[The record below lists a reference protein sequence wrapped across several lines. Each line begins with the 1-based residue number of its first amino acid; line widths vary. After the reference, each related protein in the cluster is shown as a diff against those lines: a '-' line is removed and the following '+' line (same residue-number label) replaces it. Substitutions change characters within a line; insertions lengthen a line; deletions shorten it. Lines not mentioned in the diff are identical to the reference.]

1 MPLEQTGNAI
11 TFYGFYTKS
20 GLGVTGL
27 TVTADVWEVEI
38 DGSATELQSAA
49 GATEIGD
56 GLYRYILASG
66 SVDAEGEYLCVFKT
80 AGDVDQKHIAAC
92 WTVSRAGIENLDAAM
107 SSRSAAAT
115 ALTDATWTD
124 ARAGYLD
131 ELAAANIPADLDAVL
146 ADTNE
151 LQVDDYP
158 TSIAAIKAETALIVA
173 DTNELQVD
181 DYPTSIAAVQTAVD
195 AILLDTGTEGVV
207 LTAAAIDAIHDE
219 VIEGT
224 LTYRQITRIL
234 LAVLAGIST
243 GGGTTSVAFRNVAD
257 DADRVAATVTGVG
270 NRTAITLDGS

>member
-1 MPLEQTGNAI
+1 MPIEQVGNAI
-11 TFYGFYTKS
+11 TFYAFYTKS

-66 SVDAEGEYLCVFKT
+66 SVDAEGEYLAVFKT

-107 SSRSAAAT
+107 TGVA
-115 ALTDATWTD
+115 
-124 ARAGYLD
+124 
-131 ELAAANIPADLDAVL
+131 DAV
-146 ADTNE
+146 
-151 LQVDDYP
+151 
-158 TSIAAIKAETALIVA
+158 
-173 DTNELQVD
+173 
-181 DYPTSIAAVQTAVD
+181 
-195 AILLDTGTEGVV
+195 
-207 LTAAAIDAIHDE
+207 HDE

-224 LTYRQITRIL
+224 LTYRQITRIV